1 MVNAPP
7 CHGGECEFESR
18 CPRLSFFKEVVNH
31 EGVNQEILDK
41 MERTI
46 SCLEES
52 VRHIR
57 LGKITSSFVDTFKV
71 SYYGQQMPIKHLAQ
85 TSNESG
91 LVVVKPNDPTIIG
104 AIQKTLKDAG
114 LNAYMFSKEAV
125 AVSVPPI
132 CGEERERV
140 KARVKTLGED
150 AKIAI
155 RNIRKAHRK
164 VDKSL
169 TEDEKRKF
177 EKEIQEATDTHIA
190 LIDEIVQY
198 KLKVLNE

>member
-1 MVNAPP
+1 MHRPVTAESASSNLVVLA
-7 CHGGECEFESR
+7 EF
-18 CPRLSFFKEVVNH
+18 FHFKKELVYH

-46 SCLEES
+46 QCLEES
-52 VRHIR
+52 IRCIR
-57 LGKITSSFVDTFKV
+57 LGTVTSSFVDTFKV

-85 TSNESG
+85 TSNERG
-91 LVVVKPNDPTIIG
+91 LVMVKPNDPMILG

-114 LNAYMFSKEAV
+114 LNAYIFSKQAV

-140 KARVKTLGED
+140 KARVKVLGED
-150 AKIAI
+150 TKIAI

-164 VDKSL
+164 SDKSL
-169 TEDEKRKF
+169 SEDEKRKF
-177 EKEIQEATDTHIA
+177 EKEIQEFTDRHIA
-190 LIDEIVQY
+190 LVDEIVNH
-198 KLKVLNE
+198 KLDVLSK